1 MGFNHV
7 YLIGLLLCGSSSLG
21 CHALQAGGRV
31 RIVKGRR
38 ASTTVPSNGRPEGH
52 ISKARIKGGR
62 SRAAAG
68 GGRAGRR
75 ASLPTTTTGQAADSG
90 TDSSGSVSE
99 GNSRIAGGGGQRR
112 KMVKSNSTASMKLM
126 ARLRRKMKDARHV
139 PDVSKMLRD
148 GLPYLTEIEA
158 TEVQLALAV
167 SIYAHSK
174 TTATGSDTSS
184 SADGHPDDRVKAG
197 VEVCLQLGRLGMGRD
212 ALLAAILGGVLRP
225 ETAKQHS
232 THPGF
237 GRAPVTVVDIREGF
251 GKNVARLVAGLEHV
265 TCVEETAHA
274 VLRGTP
280 SSGSSVGDMSGV
292 TASERARPLDGEGG
306 GQDEEGEPLSPAMLI
321 GARERLR
328 AEPGGWG
335 GRGRG
340 RKTRSLREASAL
352 EQVKE
357 GLRTPKVPPHASRR
371 RYCPTSTM
379 MMMMVM
385 QLARDALLVHG
396 PLAHRLGIHQL
407 RNELETVAFGRLF
420 PQQFNKVRRATMD
433 RSSVYEKVVEA
444 TKATLK
450 QALRDAPAF
459 TNQLTGEATLQ
470 HRIKSPY
477 SMWKK
482 MEKNQVG
489 VEGVFDAVA
498 VRVVLEARKWQ
509 GESLES
515 YTQPLNK
522 EDECARAMSVIKKL
536 YPWSQSQQR
545 VKDYVVKPKPNGY
558 QSLHA
563 TQLVPDV
570 TDMTRHGPSV
580 AIEFQV
586 RSKEMHQKAEFG
598 LAAHWSYKESSSS
611 MPSGLGWVE
620 DTNTT
625 ITPPHNHKAP
635 GKARVPDS
643 VTSGPELVDW
653 LHRELRERKVFV
665 FGPDRKIWE
674 LDKGSA
680 TAGDALGR
688 SYMQKFYEGALL
700 HDRRKIK
707 SDAKGQGAKRKTR
720 TAWVNGRE
728 VDASYLLKN
737 GDVFDVA
744 QASHQAPED
753 ASQDASGKQPS
764 ANDGKPRN
772 PAEESSSSSWRAL
785 SAPPTSGLID

>member
-1 MGFNHV
+1 
-7 YLIGLLLCGSSSLG
+7 
-21 CHALQAGGRV
+21 
-31 RIVKGRR
+31 
-38 ASTTVPSNGRPEGH
+38 
-52 ISKARIKGGR
+52 
-62 SRAAAG
+62 
-68 GGRAGRR
+68 
-75 ASLPTTTTGQAADSG
+75 
-90 TDSSGSVSE
+90 
-99 GNSRIAGGGGQRR
+99 
-112 KMVKSNSTASMKLM
+112 MVKSNSTASMKLM
-126 ARLRRKMKDARHV
+126 ARLRRKVKDARHV

-174 TTATGSDTSS
+174 TTATGSDSSS
-184 SADGHPDDRVKAG
+184 SAYGHPDDRVKAG
-197 VEVCLQLGRLGMGRD
+197 VEVCLELGRLGMGRD

-280 SSGSSVGDMSGV
+280 SSSASFGDRSGA
-292 TASERARPLDGEGG
+292 TASERARSLEGEEG

-321 GARERLR
+321 GARERLP
-328 AEPGGWG
+328 AEPGGGG

-352 EQVKE
+352 EQGE
-357 GLRTPKVPPHASRR
+357 SLRNLIVSEAADWQVLTLRLAVQLQALKNATLDGSNWKDK
-371 RYCPTSTM
+371 
-379 MMMMVM
+379 

-420 PQQFNKVRRATMD
+420 PQQFNKVRRATTD
-433 RSSVYEKVVEA
+433 RSSVYEKVLEA

-515 YTQPLNK
+515 YTQRS
-522 EDECARAMSVIKKL
+522 EDLCYQASCNFLAMSVIKKL
-536 YPWSQSQQR
+536 YPWSQSPQR

-598 LAAHWSYKESSSS
+598 LAAHWSYKESSST
-611 MPSGLGWVE
+611 MPTGLGWVE

-625 ITPPHNHKAP
+625 ITTPHNHKPP

-700 HDRRKIK
+700 HDRRNIK
-707 SDAKGQGAKRKTR
+707 SDAKGQRAKRKTR

-753 ASQDASGKQPS
+753 VSQDASGKQPS
-764 ANDGKPRN
+764 AKDGKPRN
-772 PAEESSSSSWRAL
+772 PAEERSSSSWRAL
-785 SAPPTSGLID
+785 SAPPTRGLTAD

>member
-1 MGFNHV
+1 MLGFNHV

-38 ASTTVPSNGRPEGH
+38 ASTTVPSNGYPQVH

-75 ASLPTTTTGQAADSG
+75 ASLTTTTTDQAAEGG
-90 TDSSGSVSE
+90 TESSDGASE

-184 SADGHPDDRVKAG
+184 SADGHLDDRVKAG

-225 ETAKQHS
+225 ETVKQHS

-280 SSGSSVGDMSGV
+280 SSGSSVGNRSGA
-292 TASERARPLDGEGG
+292 TASERARPLEGEGG
-306 GQDEEGEPLSPAMLI
+306 GQEEEGEPLSPAMLI
-321 GARERLR
+321 GARERSP

-352 EQVKE
+352 EQKRSKIVGE
-357 GLRTPKVPPHASRR
+357 S
-371 RYCPTSTM
+371 
-379 MMMMVM
+379 
-385 QLARDALLVHG
+385 
-396 PLAHRLGIHQL
+396 L
-407 RNELETVAFGRLF
+407 RNLIVSEAADWQVLTLRLAVQLQALKNSTSDGSSWKD
-420 PQQFNKVRRATMD
+420 QQVRQATMD

-459 TNQLTGEATLQ
+459 TNQ
-470 HRIKSPY
+470 
-477 SMWKK
+477 
-482 MEKNQVG
+482 VG

-515 YTQPLNK
+515 YTQRS
-522 EDECARAMSVIKKL
+522 EDLCYQASPCAMSVIKKL

-611 MPSGLGWVE
+611 MPGGLGWVE

-625 ITPPHNHKAP
+625 ITRPH
-635 GKARVPDS
+635 
-643 VTSGPELVDW
+643 T
-653 LHRELRERKVFV
+653 RKVFV

-700 HDRRKIK
+700 HDRRNIK
-707 SDAKGQGAKRKTR
+707 SGAKGQGAKRKTR

-728 VDASYLLKN
+728 VCAVISITVPEISAREYIRKHLHFTLCHVLSGRFLSLPRQCPLLGDGFEDVLFFFTICECGQFVHHVDASYLLKN

-744 QASHQAPED
+744 QTSHQAPED
-753 ASQDASGKQPS
+753 SSQDASEKQPS
-764 ANDGKPRN
+764 AKDGKRRN

-785 SAPPTSGLID
+785 SAPPTRGLAD